1 MWVVRYMFKNGQH
14 KELFVSEIGLCVHN
28 LIINLSSIVNKMER
42 ERERERWLSN
52 GSNVCGL

>member
-1 MWVVRYMFKNGQH
+1 MFKNGQH